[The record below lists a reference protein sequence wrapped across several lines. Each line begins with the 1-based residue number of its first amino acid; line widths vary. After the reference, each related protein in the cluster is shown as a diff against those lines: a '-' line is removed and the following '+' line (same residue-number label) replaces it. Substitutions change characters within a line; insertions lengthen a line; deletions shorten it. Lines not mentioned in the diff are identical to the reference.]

1 MKVVIFG
8 GTSEGR
14 MLSECLCR
22 NKIAHTLCVATDYG
36 EEVLEPSEYAHVL
49 QGRLDTQQMEDLIRR
64 EQCFVV
70 VDATHPYAVEVSK
83 NIRKACERTKMKY
96 LRFLRDKESVIDVR
110 SDVLVSSATEAAAY
124 LDGQEGAIFLT
135 TGSKEL
141 PAFTAGVHKTERLFV
156 RVLPSAAVVASC
168 RELGLEGKQICA
180 MQGPF
185 SEEMNRA
192 LLQQTKAAWLV
203 TKDTGITGGFPE
215 KVRAARSLGVRLV
228 IIRRPEESGLDYKS
242 VLQVLEAVLE
252 QKIEGNSAR
261 ILENS
266 AEDRSAESAAG
277 TEKISEDSKRV
288 FEENEIEN
296 LRACS
301 EENKLKGTQNV
312 EPENKTEETKIAV
325 SGTVSS
331 EQKKCEVDNTQAC
344 SPEKRTISCIG
355 IGMGTLDT
363 LTHEAA
369 ETIRNADI
377 LFGAKRILESVEH
390 MSGLLHESQERVEEY
405 RSAQIAEYL
414 STRPHLTRIVILMSG
429 DVGFYSGARLVQDAF
444 PDEKIDYYCGISSV
458 VYFASKVPTSWQ
470 DAKLL
475 SAHGR
480 SLNLLNCVQ
489 RYPKIIMIVS
499 GVEDVRAIC
508 QELVE
513 AEMTYVHVTVGTNL
527 SYPEETVTSGT
538 PEDFLQAETT
548 GLHIMLLENPQ
559 ANHII
564 VPGMSDETF
573 VRGKVPM
580 TKEEI
585 RILSVAKLQL
595 TEDSIVYDVGAGTGS
610 VSMECARLCTNGTVY
625 AVERNP
631 EGIALIRENSK
642 KLRLSNVKAIE
653 GLAPEALMDLP
664 APTHAFIGG
673 SAGNMGEILD
683 VLRAKNP
690 SVRIV
695 INTIALESISEVMQL
710 LKERGYDA
718 DIVQI
723 SAAKS
728 RVLGRYHM
736 MTGLN
741 PVYIITIC

>member
-1 MKVVIFG
+1 MKVIIFG

-49 QGRLDTQQMEDLIRR
+49 QGRLDTQQMADLIQS
-64 EQCFVV
+64 EQCLVV

-83 NIRKACERTKMKY
+83 NIRKACEMTEMKY
-96 LRFLRDKESVIDVR
+96 LRFLRAEEAVIDVKN
-110 SDVLVSSATEAAAY
+110 DVIVSSAAEAAAY
-124 LDGQEGAIFLT
+124 LDGQEGSIFLT

-141 PAFTAGVHKTERLFV
+141 PAFTAGVHETERLFV
-156 RVLPSAAVVASC
+156 RVLPSVQVVASC

-192 LLQQTKAAWLV
+192 LLQQTKASWLV

-228 IIRRPEESGLDYKS
+228 IIRRPEESGLDYES
-242 VLQVLEAVLE
+242 VLQALEPVLK

-261 ILENS
+261 ILE
-266 AEDRSAESAAG
+266 
-277 TEKISEDSKRV
+277 KR
-288 FEENEIEN
+288 I
-296 LRACS
+296 
-301 EENKLKGTQNV
+301 
-312 EPENKTEETKIAV
+312 
-325 SGTVSS
+325 
-331 EQKKCEVDNTQAC
+331 
-344 SPEKRTISCIG
+344 ISCIG

-390 MSGLLHESQERVEEY
+390 MPGLLHESQERVEEY

-527 SYPEETVTSGT
+527 SYQEETVTSGT
-538 PEDFLQAETT
+538 PEAFLQAETT
-548 GLHIMLLENPQ
+548 GLHIMLIENPQ
-559 ANHII
+559 AKHII
-564 VPGMSDETF
+564 VPGMSDESF

>member
-36 EEVLEPSEYAHVL
+36 EEVLEHSEYAHVL
-49 QGRLDTQQMEDLIRR
+49 QGRLDTEQMTDLIRR
-64 EQCFVV
+64 EQCRIV

-228 IIRRPEESGLDYKS
+228 IIRRPEESGLDYES

-252 QKIEGNSAR
+252 QKIE
-261 ILENS
+261 
-266 AEDRSAESAAG
+266 D
-277 TEKISEDSKRV
+277 
-288 FEENEIEN
+288 NE
-296 LRACS
+296 
-301 EENKLKGTQNV
+301 LKGMKNV
-312 EPENKTEETKIAV
+312 GLENKTAEPKVVMSEAE
-325 SGTVSS
+325 SS
-331 EQKKCEVDNTQAC
+331 NRKKHEADDTQVCAQK
-344 SPEKRTISCIG
+344 KRTISCIG

-390 MSGLLHESQERVEEY
+390 MPDLLRDDQERVEEY

-414 STRPHLTRIVILMSG
+414 STRPNLTRIVILMSG

-458 VYFASKVPTSWQ
+458 VYFASKVPTAWQ

-559 ANHII
+559 AKHII

>member
-96 LRFLRDKESVIDVR
+96 LRFLRDKKSVIDVR

-141 PAFTAGVHKTERLFV
+141 PVFTAGVHKTERLFV

-228 IIRRPEESGLDYKS
+228 IIRRPEESGLDYES

-252 QKIEGNSAR
+252 QKIE
-261 ILENS
+261 
-266 AEDRSAESAAG
+266 D
-277 TEKISEDSKRV
+277 
-288 FEENEIEN
+288 NE
-296 LRACS
+296 
-301 EENKLKGTQNV
+301 LKGMKNV
-312 EPENKTEETKIAV
+312 GLENKTAEPKVVMSEAE
-325 SGTVSS
+325 SS
-331 EQKKCEVDNTQAC
+331 NRKKHEADDTQVCAQK
-344 SPEKRTISCIG
+344 KRTISCIG

-390 MSGLLHESQERVEEY
+390 MPDLLRDDQERVEEY
-405 RSAQIAEYL
+405 RSAQIAKYL
-414 STRPHLTRIVILMSG
+414 STRTNLTRIVILMSG

-458 VYFASKVPTSWQ
+458 VYFASKVPTAWQ

>member
-96 LRFLRDKESVIDVR
+96 LRFLRDKKSVIDVR

-141 PAFTAGVHKTERLFV
+141 PVFTAGVHKTERLFV

-228 IIRRPEESGLDYKS
+228 IIRRPEESGFDYES

-252 QKIEGNSAR
+252 QKIE
-261 ILENS
+261 
-266 AEDRSAESAAG
+266 D
-277 TEKISEDSKRV
+277 
-288 FEENEIEN
+288 NE
-296 LRACS
+296 
-301 EENKLKGTQNV
+301 LKGTKKV
-312 EPENKTEETKIAV
+312 GLENKTAEPKVVMSEAE
-325 SGTVSS
+325 SS
-331 EQKKCEVDNTQAC
+331 NRKKHEADDTQVCAQK
-344 SPEKRTISCIG
+344 KRTISCIG

-390 MSGLLHESQERVEEY
+390 MPDLLRDDQERVEEY

-414 STRPHLTRIVILMSG
+414 STRPNLTRIVILMSG

-458 VYFASKVPTSWQ
+458 VYFASKVPTAWQ

-595 TEDSIVYDVGAGTGS
+595 TEDAIVYDVGAGTGS
-610 VSMECARLCTNGTVY
+610 VSAECARLCTSGCVY
-625 AVERNP
+625 AIERNP
-631 EGIALIRENSK
+631 EGIELIRENAK
-642 KLRLSNVKAIE
+642 QLKLSNLIPVE
-653 GLAPEALMDLP
+653 GLAPDAMEDLP
-664 APTHAFIGG
+664 VPTHAFIGG
-673 SAGNMGEILD
+673 SAGNMGKIID

-690 SVRIV
+690 DIRIV
-695 INTIALESISEVMQL
+695 INTIALESISEVL
-710 LKERGYDA
+710 GILKEREIDA

-723 SAAKS
+723 CAS
-728 RVLGRYHM
+728 RSRTLGRYHM
-736 MTGLN
+736 MTGQN
-741 PVYIITIC
+741 PVYIISF

>member
-36 EEVLEPSEYAHVL
+36 EEVLEHSEYAHVL
-49 QGRLDTQQMEDLIRR
+49 QGRLDTEQMTDLIRR
-64 EQCFVV
+64 EQCRIV

-228 IIRRPEESGLDYKS
+228 IIRRPEESGLDYES

-252 QKIEGNSAR
+252 QKIE
-261 ILENS
+261 
-266 AEDRSAESAAG
+266 D
-277 TEKISEDSKRV
+277 
-288 FEENEIEN
+288 NE
-296 LRACS
+296 
-301 EENKLKGTQNV
+301 LKGMKNV
-312 EPENKTEETKIAV
+312 GLENKTAEPKVVMSEAE
-325 SGTVSS
+325 SS
-331 EQKKCEVDNTQAC
+331 NRKKHEADDTQVCTQK
-344 SPEKRTISCIG
+344 KRTISCIG

-390 MSGLLHESQERVEEY
+390 MPDLLRDDQERVEEY

-414 STRPHLTRIVILMSG
+414 STRPNLTRIVILMSG

-458 VYFASKVPTSWQ
+458 VYFASKVPTAWQ

-559 ANHII
+559 AHHII

-625 AVERNP
+625 AVERNQ
-631 EGIALIRENSK
+631 EEIALIRENSK
-642 KLRLSNVKAIE
+642 KMHLSNVKAIE

>member
-1 MKVVIFG
+1 MKVIIFG

-49 QGRLDTQQMEDLIRR
+49 QGRLDTQQMADLIQS
-64 EQCFVV
+64 EQCLVV

-83 NIRKACERTKMKY
+83 NIRKACEMTEMKY
-96 LRFLRDKESVIDVR
+96 LRFLRAEEAVIDVKN
-110 SDVLVSSATEAAAY
+110 DVIVSSAAEAAAY

-141 PAFTAGVHKTERLFV
+141 PAFTAGVHETERLFV
-156 RVLPSAAVVASC
+156 RVLPSVQVVASC

-192 LLQQTKAAWLV
+192 LLQQTKASWLV

-228 IIRRPEESGLDYKS
+228 IIRRPEESGLDYES
-242 VLQVLEAVLE
+242 VLQALEPVLK

-261 ILENS
+261 IW
-266 AEDRSAESAAG
+266 
-277 TEKISEDSKRV
+277 
-288 FEENEIEN
+288 
-296 LRACS
+296 
-301 EENKLKGTQNV
+301 
-312 EPENKTEETKIAV
+312 
-325 SGTVSS
+325 
-331 EQKKCEVDNTQAC
+331 
-344 SPEKRTISCIG
+344 EKRTISCIG

-390 MSGLLHESQERVEEY
+390 MPGLLHESQERVEEY

-527 SYPEETVTSGT
+527 SYQEETVTSGT
-538 PEDFLQAETT
+538 PEAFLQAETT
-548 GLHIMLLENPQ
+548 GLHIMLIENPQ
-559 ANHII
+559 AKHII
-564 VPGMSDETF
+564 VPGMSDESF

>member
-70 VDATHPYAVEVSK
+70 VDVTHPYAVEVSK

-228 IIRRPEESGLDYKS
+228 IIRRPEESGLDYES

-252 QKIEGNSAR
+252 QKIE
-261 ILENS
+261 
-266 AEDRSAESAAG
+266 D
-277 TEKISEDSKRV
+277 
-288 FEENEIEN
+288 NE
-296 LRACS
+296 
-301 EENKLKGTQNV
+301 LKGMKNV
-312 EPENKTEETKIAV
+312 GLENKTAEPKVVMSEAE
-325 SGTVSS
+325 SS
-331 EQKKCEVDNTQAC
+331 NRKKHEADDTQVCAQK
-344 SPEKRTISCIG
+344 KRTISCIG

-390 MSGLLHESQERVEEY
+390 MPDLLRDDQERVEEY

-414 STRPHLTRIVILMSG
+414 STRPNLTRIVILMSG

-458 VYFASKVPTSWQ
+458 VYFASKVPTAWQ

>member
-228 IIRRPEESGLDYKS
+228 IIRRPEESGLDYES

-252 QKIEGNSAR
+252 QKIE
-261 ILENS
+261 
-266 AEDRSAESAAG
+266 D
-277 TEKISEDSKRV
+277 
-288 FEENEIEN
+288 NE
-296 LRACS
+296 
-301 EENKLKGTQNV
+301 LKGMKNV
-312 EPENKTEETKIAV
+312 GLENKTAEPKVVMSEAE
-325 SGTVSS
+325 SS
-331 EQKKCEVDNTQAC
+331 NRKKHEADDTQVCAQK
-344 SPEKRTISCIG
+344 KRTISCIG

-390 MSGLLHESQERVEEY
+390 MPDLLRDDQERVEEY
-405 RSAQIAEYL
+405 RSAQIAKYL
-414 STRPHLTRIVILMSG
+414 STRTNLTRIVILMSG

-458 VYFASKVPTSWQ
+458 VYFASKVPTAWQ

>member
-1 MKVVIFG
+1 MKVIIFG

-49 QGRLDTQQMEDLIRR
+49 QGRLDTQQMADLIQS
-64 EQCFVV
+64 EQCLVV
-70 VDATHPYAVEVSK
+70 VDATHPYAVEVSQ
-83 NIRKACERTKMKY
+83 NIRKACEMTEMKY
-96 LRFLRDKESVIDVR
+96 LRFLRAEEAVIDVKN
-110 SDVLVSSATEAAAY
+110 DVIVSSAAEAAAY

-141 PAFTAGVHKTERLFV
+141 PAFTAGVHETERLFV
-156 RVLPSAAVVASC
+156 RVLPSVQVVASC

-192 LLQQTKAAWLV
+192 LLQQTKASWLV

-228 IIRRPEESGLDYKS
+228 IIRRPEESGLNYES
-242 VLQVLEAVLE
+242 VLQALESVLK
-252 QKIEGNSAR
+252 QKIEGNAAR
-261 ILENS
+261 IL
-266 AEDRSAESAAG
+266 
-277 TEKISEDSKRV
+277 
-288 FEENEIEN
+288 
-296 LRACS
+296 
-301 EENKLKGTQNV
+301 
-312 EPENKTEETKIAV
+312 
-325 SGTVSS
+325 
-331 EQKKCEVDNTQAC
+331 
-344 SPEKRTISCIG
+344 EKRTISCIG

-390 MSGLLHESQERVEEY
+390 MPGLLHESQERVKEY

-527 SYPEETVTSGT
+527 SYQEETVTSGT
-538 PEDFLQAETT
+538 PEAFLQAETT
-548 GLHIMLLENPQ
+548 GLHIMLIENPQ
-559 ANHII
+559 AKHII
-564 VPGMSDETF
+564 VPGMSDESF

-610 VSMECARLCTNGTVY
+610 VSMECARLCTSGTVY

>member
-228 IIRRPEESGLDYKS
+228 IIRRPEESGFDYES

-252 QKIEGNSAR
+252 QKIE
-261 ILENS
+261 
-266 AEDRSAESAAG
+266 D
-277 TEKISEDSKRV
+277 
-288 FEENEIEN
+288 NE
-296 LRACS
+296 
-301 EENKLKGTQNV
+301 LKGTKKV
-312 EPENKTEETKIAV
+312 GLENKTAEPKVVMSEAE
-325 SGTVSS
+325 SS
-331 EQKKCEVDNTQAC
+331 NRKKHEADDTQVCAQK
-344 SPEKRTISCIG
+344 KRTISCIG

-664 APTHAFIGG
+664 TPTHAFIGG

>member
-1 MKVVIFG
+1 
-8 GTSEGR
+8 
-14 MLSECLCR
+14 
-22 NKIAHTLCVATDYG
+22 
-36 EEVLEPSEYAHVL
+36 
-49 QGRLDTQQMEDLIRR
+49 
-64 EQCFVV
+64 
-70 VDATHPYAVEVSK
+70 
-83 NIRKACERTKMKY
+83 
-96 LRFLRDKESVIDVR
+96 
-110 SDVLVSSATEAAAY
+110 
-124 LDGQEGAIFLT
+124 
-135 TGSKEL
+135 
-141 PAFTAGVHKTERLFV
+141 
-156 RVLPSAAVVASC
+156 
-168 RELGLEGKQICA
+168 

-192 LLQQTKAAWLV
+192 LLQQTKASWLV

-228 IIRRPEESGLDYKS
+228 IIRRPEESGLDYES
-242 VLQVLEAVLE
+242 VLQALESVLKK
-252 QKIEGNSAR
+252 KIEGNSAR
-261 ILENS
+261 IW
-266 AEDRSAESAAG
+266 
-277 TEKISEDSKRV
+277 
-288 FEENEIEN
+288 
-296 LRACS
+296 
-301 EENKLKGTQNV
+301 
-312 EPENKTEETKIAV
+312 
-325 SGTVSS
+325 
-331 EQKKCEVDNTQAC
+331 
-344 SPEKRTISCIG
+344 EKRTISCIG

-390 MSGLLHESQERVEEY
+390 MPGLLHESQERVEEY

-527 SYPEETVTSGT
+527 SYQEETVTSGT
-538 PEDFLQAETT
+538 PEAFLQAETT
-548 GLHIMLLENPQ
+548 GLHIMLIENPQ
-559 ANHII
+559 AKHII
-564 VPGMSDETF
+564 VPGMSDESF

>member
-70 VDATHPYAVEVSK
+70 VDATHPYAVEVSQ

-124 LDGQEGAIFLT
+124 LNGQEGAIFLT

-228 IIRRPEESGLDYKS
+228 IIRRPEESGLDYES

-252 QKIEGNSAR
+252 QKIE
-261 ILENS
+261 
-266 AEDRSAESAAG
+266 D
-277 TEKISEDSKRV
+277 
-288 FEENEIEN
+288 NE
-296 LRACS
+296 
-301 EENKLKGTQNV
+301 LKGTKKV
-312 EPENKTEETKIAV
+312 GLENKTAEPKVVMSEAE
-325 SGTVSS
+325 SS
-331 EQKKCEVDNTQAC
+331 NRKKHEADDTQVCAQK
-344 SPEKRTISCIG
+344 KRTISCIG

-390 MSGLLHESQERVEEY
+390 MPDLLRDDQERVEEY

-414 STRPHLTRIVILMSG
+414 STRPNLTRIVILMSG

-458 VYFASKVPTSWQ
+458 VYFASKVPTAWQ

>member
-36 EEVLEPSEYAHVL
+36 EEVLEHSEYAHVL
-49 QGRLDTQQMEDLIRR
+49 QGRLDTEQMTDLIRR
-64 EQCFVV
+64 EQCRIV

-228 IIRRPEESGLDYKS
+228 IIRRPEESGLDYES

-252 QKIEGNSAR
+252 QKIE
-261 ILENS
+261 
-266 AEDRSAESAAG
+266 D
-277 TEKISEDSKRV
+277 
-288 FEENEIEN
+288 NE
-296 LRACS
+296 
-301 EENKLKGTQNV
+301 LKGMKNV
-312 EPENKTEETKIAV
+312 GLENKTAEPKVVMSEAE
-325 SGTVSS
+325 SS
-331 EQKKCEVDNTQAC
+331 NRKKHEADDTQVCTQK
-344 SPEKRTISCIG
+344 KRTISCIG

-377 LFGAKRILESVEH
+377 LFGAKRILDSVEH
-390 MSGLLHESQERVEEY
+390 MPDLLRDDQERVEEY

-414 STRPHLTRIVILMSG
+414 STRPNLTRIVILMSG

-458 VYFASKVPTSWQ
+458 VYFASKVPTAWQ

>member
-228 IIRRPEESGLDYKS
+228 IIRRPEESGLDYES

-252 QKIEGNSAR
+252 QKIE
-261 ILENS
+261 
-266 AEDRSAESAAG
+266 D
-277 TEKISEDSKRV
+277 
-288 FEENEIEN
+288 NE
-296 LRACS
+296 
-301 EENKLKGTQNV
+301 LKGTKKV
-312 EPENKTEETKIAV
+312 GLENKTAEPKVVMSEAE
-325 SGTVSS
+325 SS
-331 EQKKCEVDNTQAC
+331 NRKKHEADDTQVCAQK
-344 SPEKRTISCIG
+344 KRTISCIG

-390 MSGLLHESQERVEEY
+390 MPDLLRDDQERVEEY

-414 STRPHLTRIVILMSG
+414 STRPNLTRIVILMSG

-458 VYFASKVPTSWQ
+458 VYFASKVPTAWQ

>member
-36 EEVLEPSEYAHVL
+36 EEVLEHSEYAHVL
-49 QGRLDTQQMEDLIRR
+49 QGRLDTEQMTDLIRR

-83 NIRKACERTKMKY
+83 NIRKACERTKIKY
-96 LRFLRDKESVIDVR
+96 LRFLRDEESVIDVK

-228 IIRRPEESGLDYKS
+228 IIRRPEESGLDYES

-252 QKIEGNSAR
+252 QKIE
-261 ILENS
+261 
-266 AEDRSAESAAG
+266 D
-277 TEKISEDSKRV
+277 
-288 FEENEIEN
+288 NE
-296 LRACS
+296 
-301 EENKLKGTQNV
+301 LKGMKNV
-312 EPENKTEETKIAV
+312 GLENKTAEPKVVMSEAE
-325 SGTVSS
+325 SS
-331 EQKKCEVDNTQAC
+331 NRKKQEADDTQVCAQK
-344 SPEKRTISCIG
+344 KRTISCIG

-390 MSGLLHESQERVEEY
+390 MPDLLRDDQERVEEY

-414 STRPHLTRIVILMSG
+414 STRPNLTRIVILMSG

-458 VYFASKVPTSWQ
+458 VYFASKVPTAWQ

-585 RILSVAKLQL
+585 RILSLAKLQL

>member
-1 MKVVIFG
+1 MKVIIFG

-49 QGRLDTQQMEDLIRR
+49 QGRLDTQQMADLIQS
-64 EQCFVV
+64 EQCLVV

-83 NIRKACERTKMKY
+83 NIRKACEMTEMKY
-96 LRFLRDKESVIDVR
+96 LRFLRAEEAVIDVKN
-110 SDVLVSSATEAAAY
+110 DVIVSSAAEAAAY

-141 PAFTAGVHKTERLFV
+141 PAFTAGVHETERLFV
-156 RVLPSAAVVASC
+156 RVLPSVQVVASC

-192 LLQQTKAAWLV
+192 LLQQTKASWLV

-228 IIRRPEESGLDYKS
+228 IIRRPEESGLDYES
-242 VLQVLEAVLE
+242 VLQALESVLKK
-252 QKIEGNSAR
+252 KIEGNSAR
-261 ILENS
+261 IW
-266 AEDRSAESAAG
+266 
-277 TEKISEDSKRV
+277 
-288 FEENEIEN
+288 
-296 LRACS
+296 
-301 EENKLKGTQNV
+301 
-312 EPENKTEETKIAV
+312 
-325 SGTVSS
+325 
-331 EQKKCEVDNTQAC
+331 
-344 SPEKRTISCIG
+344 EKRTISCIG

-390 MSGLLHESQERVEEY
+390 MPGLLHESQERVEEY

-527 SYPEETVTSGT
+527 SYQEETVTSGT
-538 PEDFLQAETT
+538 PEAFLQAETT
-548 GLHIMLLENPQ
+548 GLHIMLIENPQ
-559 ANHII
+559 AKHII
-564 VPGMSDETF
+564 VPGMSDESF

-610 VSMECARLCTNGTVY
+610 VSMECARLCTSGTVY
-625 AVERNP
+625 AIERNP

>member
-180 MQGPF
+180 MQGPC

-228 IIRRPEESGLDYKS
+228 IIRRPEESGLDYES

-252 QKIEGNSAR
+252 QKIE
-261 ILENS
+261 
-266 AEDRSAESAAG
+266 D
-277 TEKISEDSKRV
+277 
-288 FEENEIEN
+288 NE
-296 LRACS
+296 
-301 EENKLKGTQNV
+301 LKGMKNV
-312 EPENKTEETKIAV
+312 GLENKTAEPKVVMSEAE
-325 SGTVSS
+325 SS
-331 EQKKCEVDNTQAC
+331 NRKKHEADDTQVCAQK
-344 SPEKRTISCIG
+344 KRTISCIG

-390 MSGLLHESQERVEEY
+390 MPDLLRDDQERVEEY
-405 RSAQIAEYL
+405 RSAQIAKYL
-414 STRPHLTRIVILMSG
+414 STRPNLTRIVILMSG

-458 VYFASKVPTSWQ
+458 VYFASKVPTAWQ

>member
-1 MKVVIFG
+1 MKVIIFG

-49 QGRLDTQQMEDLIRR
+49 QGRLDTQQMADLIQS
-64 EQCFVV
+64 EQCLVV

-83 NIRKACERTKMKY
+83 NIRKACEMTEMKY
-96 LRFLRDKESVIDVR
+96 LRFLRAEEAVIDVKN
-110 SDVLVSSATEAAAY
+110 DVIVSSAAEAAAY

-141 PAFTAGVHKTERLFV
+141 PAFTAGVHETERLFV
-156 RVLPSAAVVASC
+156 RVLPSVQVVASC

-192 LLQQTKAAWLV
+192 LLQQTKASWLV

-228 IIRRPEESGLDYKS
+228 IIRRPEESGLDYES
-242 VLQVLEAVLE
+242 VLQALESVLKK
-252 QKIEGNSAR
+252 KIEDNSAR
-261 ILENS
+261 IW
-266 AEDRSAESAAG
+266 
-277 TEKISEDSKRV
+277 
-288 FEENEIEN
+288 
-296 LRACS
+296 
-301 EENKLKGTQNV
+301 
-312 EPENKTEETKIAV
+312 
-325 SGTVSS
+325 
-331 EQKKCEVDNTQAC
+331 
-344 SPEKRTISCIG
+344 EKRTISCIG

-390 MSGLLHESQERVEEY
+390 MPGLLHESQERVEEY

-429 DVGFYSGARLVQDAF
+429 DVVFYSGARLVQDAF

-527 SYPEETVTSGT
+527 SYQEETVTSGT
-538 PEDFLQAETT
+538 PEAFLQAETT
-548 GLHIMLLENPQ
+548 GLHIMLIENPQ
-559 ANHII
+559 AKHII
-564 VPGMSDETF
+564 VPGMSDESF

>member
-1 MKVVIFG
+1 MKVIIFG

-49 QGRLDTQQMEDLIRR
+49 QGRLDTEQMADLIQKER
-64 EQCFVV
+64 CLVV

-83 NIRKACERTKMKY
+83 NIKKACEMTEMKY
-96 LRFLRDKESVIDVR
+96 LRFLRAQESVIDMEN
-110 SDVLVSSATEAAAY
+110 DVIVSSAAEAAAY
-124 LDGQEGAIFLT
+124 LDGQEGTIFLT

-141 PAFTAGVHKTERLFV
+141 PAFTAGIHKMERLFV
-156 RVLPSAAVVASC
+156 RVLPSASVVASC

-228 IIRRPEESGLDYKS
+228 IIRRPEESGLDYES
-242 VLQVLEAVLE
+242 VLQTLEAVLGQE
-252 QKIEGNSAR
+252 IT
-261 ILENS
+261 
-266 AEDRSAESAAG
+266 DRKSTKDFSMGDSLKNLRTDGLESASQ
-277 TEKISEDSKRV
+277 ISETKSLEKATKEATTCKAEVVQKALPSDQKSDLKKAA
-288 FEENEIEN
+288 
-296 LRACS
+296 RACS
-301 EENKLKGTQNV
+301 PT
-312 EPENKTEETKIAV
+312 
-325 SGTVSS
+325 
-331 EQKKCEVDNTQAC
+331 
-344 SPEKRTISCIG
+344 KRTISCIG

-390 MSGLLHESQERVEEY
+390 MPGLLHEGQIWIEEY
-405 RSAQIAEYL
+405 RGAQIAEYL
-414 STRPHLTRIVILMSG
+414 STRLHLTRIVILMSG
-429 DVGFYSGARLVQDAF
+429 DVGFYSGARLMQDAF
-444 PDEKIDYYCGISSV
+444 PEEKIDYYCGISSV
-458 VYFASKVPTSWQ
+458 VYFASKVPTAWQ

-513 AEMTYVHVTVGTNL
+513 AEMTHVRVTVGTNL

-559 ANHII
+559 AKHII
-564 VPGMSDETF
+564 VPGMPDETF

-595 TEDSIVYDVGAGTGS
+595 TEDAVVYDVGAGTGS
-610 VSMECARLCTNGTVY
+610 VSMECARLCTQGMVY

-642 KLRLSNVKAIE
+642 KLHLSNVRAVE
-653 GLAPEALMDLP
+653 GLAPDALFELP

-710 LKERGYDA
+710 LKERGYNA

>member
-1 MKVVIFG
+1 MKVIIFG

-49 QGRLDTQQMEDLIRR
+49 QGRLDTQQMADLIQS
-64 EQCFVV
+64 EQCLVV

-83 NIRKACERTKMKY
+83 NIRKACEMTEMKY
-96 LRFLRDKESVIDVR
+96 LRFLRAEEAVIDVKN
-110 SDVLVSSATEAAAY
+110 DVIVSSAAEAAAY

-141 PAFTAGVHKTERLFV
+141 PAFTAGVHETERLFV
-156 RVLPSAAVVASC
+156 RVLPSVQVVASC

-192 LLQQTKAAWLV
+192 LLQQTKASWLV

-228 IIRRPEESGLDYKS
+228 IIRRPEESGLDYES
-242 VLQVLEAVLE
+242 VLQALESVLKK
-252 QKIEGNSAR
+252 KIEGNSAR
-261 ILENS
+261 IW
-266 AEDRSAESAAG
+266 
-277 TEKISEDSKRV
+277 
-288 FEENEIEN
+288 
-296 LRACS
+296 
-301 EENKLKGTQNV
+301 
-312 EPENKTEETKIAV
+312 
-325 SGTVSS
+325 
-331 EQKKCEVDNTQAC
+331 
-344 SPEKRTISCIG
+344 EKRTISCIG

-390 MSGLLHESQERVEEY
+390 MPGLLHESQERVEEY

-527 SYPEETVTSGT
+527 SYQEETVTSGT
-538 PEDFLQAETT
+538 PEAFLQAETT
-548 GLHIMLLENPQ
+548 GLHIMLIENPQ
-559 ANHII
+559 AKHII
-564 VPGMSDETF
+564 VPGMSDESF

>member
-156 RVLPSAAVVASC
+156 RVLPSSAVVASC

-228 IIRRPEESGLDYKS
+228 IIRRPEESGLDYES

-252 QKIEGNSAR
+252 QKIE
-261 ILENS
+261 
-266 AEDRSAESAAG
+266 D
-277 TEKISEDSKRV
+277 
-288 FEENEIEN
+288 NE
-296 LRACS
+296 
-301 EENKLKGTQNV
+301 LKGTKKV
-312 EPENKTEETKIAV
+312 GLENKTAEPKVVMSEAE
-325 SGTVSS
+325 SS
-331 EQKKCEVDNTQAC
+331 NRKKHEADDTQVCAQK
-344 SPEKRTISCIG
+344 KRTISCIG

-390 MSGLLHESQERVEEY
+390 MPDLLRDDQERVEEY

>member
-228 IIRRPEESGLDYKS
+228 IIRRPEESGLDYES

-252 QKIEGNSAR
+252 QKIEDN
-261 ILENS
+261 
-266 AEDRSAESAAG
+266 
-277 TEKISEDSKRV
+277 DSPGMK
-288 FEENEIEN
+288 
-296 LRACS
+296 
-301 EENKLKGTQNV
+301 NV
-312 EPENKTEETKIAV
+312 GLENKTAEPKVVMSEAE
-325 SGTVSS
+325 SS
-331 EQKKCEVDNTQAC
+331 NRKKHEADDTQVCAQK
-344 SPEKRTISCIG
+344 KRTISCIG

-390 MSGLLHESQERVEEY
+390 MPDLLRDDQERVEEY
-405 RSAQIAEYL
+405 RSAQIAKYL
-414 STRPHLTRIVILMSG
+414 STRTNLTRIVILMSG

-458 VYFASKVPTSWQ
+458 VYFASKVPTAWQ

-595 TEDSIVYDVGAGTGS
+595 TEDSIVYDVGAGTSS

>member
-228 IIRRPEESGLDYKS
+228 IIRRPEESGLDYES

-252 QKIEGNSAR
+252 QKIE
-261 ILENS
+261 
-266 AEDRSAESAAG
+266 D
-277 TEKISEDSKRV
+277 
-288 FEENEIEN
+288 NE
-296 LRACS
+296 
-301 EENKLKGTQNV
+301 LKGMKNV
-312 EPENKTEETKIAV
+312 GLENKTAEPKVVMSEAE
-325 SGTVSS
+325 SS
-331 EQKKCEVDNTQAC
+331 NRKKHEADDTQVCAQK
-344 SPEKRTISCIG
+344 KRTISCIG

-390 MSGLLHESQERVEEY
+390 MPDLLRDDQERVEEY

-414 STRPHLTRIVILMSG
+414 STRPNLTRIVILMSG
-429 DVGFYSGARLVQDAF
+429 DVGFYSGARLLQDAF
-444 PDEKIDYYCGISSV
+444 PNEKIDYYCGISSV
-458 VYFASKVPTSWQ
+458 VYFASKVPTAWQ

-508 QELVE
+508 RELME
-513 AEMTYVHVTVGTNL
+513 AEMTHVRVTVGTNL

-642 KLRLSNVKAIE
+642 KLRLSNVTAIE

>member
-36 EEVLEPSEYAHVL
+36 EEVLEHSEYAHVL
-49 QGRLDTQQMEDLIRR
+49 QGRLDTEQMTDLIRR
-64 EQCFVV
+64 EQCRIV

-228 IIRRPEESGLDYKS
+228 IIRRPEESGLDYES
-242 VLQVLEAVLE
+242 VLQVLEAVFE
-252 QKIEGNSAR
+252 QKIE
-261 ILENS
+261 
-266 AEDRSAESAAG
+266 D
-277 TEKISEDSKRV
+277 
-288 FEENEIEN
+288 NE
-296 LRACS
+296 
-301 EENKLKGTQNV
+301 LKGMKNV
-312 EPENKTEETKIAV
+312 GLENKTAEPKVVMSEAE
-325 SGTVSS
+325 SS
-331 EQKKCEVDNTQAC
+331 NRKKHEADDTQVCAQK
-344 SPEKRTISCIG
+344 KRTISCIG

-390 MSGLLHESQERVEEY
+390 MPDLLRDDQERVEEY

-414 STRPHLTRIVILMSG
+414 STRPNLTRIVILMSG

-458 VYFASKVPTSWQ
+458 VYFASKVPTAWQ

>member
-1 MKVVIFG
+1 MKVIIFG

-49 QGRLDTQQMEDLIRR
+49 QGRLDTQQMADLIQS
-64 EQCFVV
+64 EQCLVV

-83 NIRKACERTKMKY
+83 NIRKACEMTEMKY
-96 LRFLRDKESVIDVR
+96 LRFLRAEEAVIDVKN
-110 SDVLVSSATEAAAY
+110 DVIVSSAAEAAAY

-141 PAFTAGVHKTERLFV
+141 PAFTAGVHETERLFV
-156 RVLPSAAVVASC
+156 RVLPSVQVVASC

-192 LLQQTKAAWLV
+192 LLQQTKASWLV

-228 IIRRPEESGLDYKS
+228 IIRRPEESGLDYES
-242 VLQVLEAVLE
+242 VLQALEPVLK

-261 ILENS
+261 IW
-266 AEDRSAESAAG
+266 
-277 TEKISEDSKRV
+277 
-288 FEENEIEN
+288 
-296 LRACS
+296 
-301 EENKLKGTQNV
+301 
-312 EPENKTEETKIAV
+312 
-325 SGTVSS
+325 
-331 EQKKCEVDNTQAC
+331 
-344 SPEKRTISCIG
+344 EKRTISCIG

-390 MSGLLHESQERVEEY
+390 MPGLLHESQERVEEY

-527 SYPEETVTSGT
+527 SYQEETVTSGT
-538 PEDFLQAETT
+538 PEAFLQAETT
-548 GLHIMLLENPQ
+548 GLHIMLIENPQ
-559 ANHII
+559 AKHII
-564 VPGMSDETF
+564 VPGMSDESF

-610 VSMECARLCTNGTVY
+610 VSMECARLCTSGTVY
-625 AVERNP
+625 AIERNP

>member
-1 MKVVIFG
+1 MKVIIFG

-49 QGRLDTQQMEDLIRR
+49 QGRLDTQQMADLIQS
-64 EQCFVV
+64 EQCLVV

-83 NIRKACERTKMKY
+83 NIRKACEMTEMKY
-96 LRFLRDKESVIDVR
+96 LRFLRAEEAVIDVKN
-110 SDVLVSSATEAAAY
+110 DVIVSSAAEAAAY

-141 PAFTAGVHKTERLFV
+141 PAFTAGVHETERLFV
-156 RVLPSAAVVASC
+156 RVLPSVQVVASC

-192 LLQQTKAAWLV
+192 LLQQTKASWLV

-228 IIRRPEESGLDYKS
+228 IIRRPEESGLDYES
-242 VLQVLEAVLE
+242 VLQALEPVLK
-252 QKIEGNSAR
+252 QKIEGNFAR
-261 ILENS
+261 IL
-266 AEDRSAESAAG
+266 
-277 TEKISEDSKRV
+277 
-288 FEENEIEN
+288 
-296 LRACS
+296 
-301 EENKLKGTQNV
+301 
-312 EPENKTEETKIAV
+312 
-325 SGTVSS
+325 
-331 EQKKCEVDNTQAC
+331 
-344 SPEKRTISCIG
+344 EKRTISCIG

-390 MSGLLHESQERVEEY
+390 MPGLLHESQERVEEY

-527 SYPEETVTSGT
+527 SYQEETVTSGT
-538 PEDFLQAETT
+538 PEAFLQAETT
-548 GLHIMLLENPQ
+548 GLHIMLIENPQ
-559 ANHII
+559 AKHII
-564 VPGMSDETF
+564 VPGMSDENF

>member
-228 IIRRPEESGLDYKS
+228 IIRRPEESGLDYES

-252 QKIEGNSAR
+252 QKIE
-261 ILENS
+261 
-266 AEDRSAESAAG
+266 D
-277 TEKISEDSKRV
+277 
-288 FEENEIEN
+288 NE
-296 LRACS
+296 
-301 EENKLKGTQNV
+301 LKGMKNV
-312 EPENKTEETKIAV
+312 GLENKTAEPKV
-325 SGTVSS
+325 VMS
-331 EQKKCEVDNTQAC
+331 EAELSNRKKHEADDTQVCAQK
-344 SPEKRTISCIG
+344 KRTISCIG

-390 MSGLLHESQERVEEY
+390 MPDLLRDDQERVEEY

-414 STRPHLTRIVILMSG
+414 STRPNLTRIVILMSG

-458 VYFASKVPTSWQ
+458 VYFASKVPTAWQ

-508 QELVE
+508 QELVD

-527 SYPEETVTSGT
+527 SYPEETVTSGM

>member
-70 VDATHPYAVEVSK
+70 VDATHPYAVEVSQ

-124 LDGQEGAIFLT
+124 LNGQEGAIFLT

-228 IIRRPEESGLDYKS
+228 IIRRPEESGLDYES

-252 QKIEGNSAR
+252 QKIEDK
-261 ILENS
+261 E
-266 AEDRSAESAAG
+266 
-277 TEKISEDSKRV
+277 
-288 FEENEIEN
+288 
-296 LRACS
+296 
-301 EENKLKGTQNV
+301 LKGTKKV
-312 EPENKTEETKIAV
+312 GLENKTAEPKVVMSEAE
-325 SGTVSS
+325 SS
-331 EQKKCEVDNTQAC
+331 NRKKHEADDTQVCAQK
-344 SPEKRTISCIG
+344 KRTISCIG

-390 MSGLLHESQERVEEY
+390 MPDLLRDDQERVEEY

-414 STRPHLTRIVILMSG
+414 STRPNLTRIVILMSG

-458 VYFASKVPTSWQ
+458 VYFASKVPTAWQ

-673 SAGNMGEILD
+673 SAGTMGEILD
-683 VLRAKNP
+683 VLRAKTP

>member
-228 IIRRPEESGLDYKS
+228 IIRRPEESGFDYES

-252 QKIEGNSAR
+252 QKIE
-261 ILENS
+261 
-266 AEDRSAESAAG
+266 D
-277 TEKISEDSKRV
+277 
-288 FEENEIEN
+288 NE
-296 LRACS
+296 
-301 EENKLKGTQNV
+301 LKGTKKV
-312 EPENKTEETKIAV
+312 GLENKTAEPKVVMSEAE
-325 SGTVSS
+325 SS
-331 EQKKCEVDNTQAC
+331 NRKKHEADDTQVCAQK
-344 SPEKRTISCIG
+344 KRTISCIG

-390 MSGLLHESQERVEEY
+390 MPDLLRDDQERVEEY

-414 STRPHLTRIVILMSG
+414 STRPNLTRIVILMSG

-458 VYFASKVPTSWQ
+458 VYFASKVPTAWQ

>member
-1 MKVVIFG
+1 
-8 GTSEGR
+8 
-14 MLSECLCR
+14 
-22 NKIAHTLCVATDYG
+22 
-36 EEVLEPSEYAHVL
+36 
-49 QGRLDTQQMEDLIRR
+49 
-64 EQCFVV
+64 
-70 VDATHPYAVEVSK
+70 
-83 NIRKACERTKMKY
+83 
-96 LRFLRDKESVIDVR
+96 
-110 SDVLVSSATEAAAY
+110 
-124 LDGQEGAIFLT
+124 
-135 TGSKEL
+135 
-141 PAFTAGVHKTERLFV
+141 
-156 RVLPSAAVVASC
+156 
-168 RELGLEGKQICA
+168 
-180 MQGPF
+180 
-185 SEEMNRA
+185 
-192 LLQQTKAAWLV
+192 
-203 TKDTGITGGFPE
+203 
-215 KVRAARSLGVRLV
+215 
-228 IIRRPEESGLDYKS
+228 
-242 VLQVLEAVLE
+242 
-252 QKIEGNSAR
+252 
-261 ILENS
+261 
-266 AEDRSAESAAG
+266 
-277 TEKISEDSKRV
+277 
-288 FEENEIEN
+288 
-296 LRACS
+296 
-301 EENKLKGTQNV
+301 
-312 EPENKTEETKIAV
+312 
-325 SGTVSS
+325 
-331 EQKKCEVDNTQAC
+331 
-344 SPEKRTISCIG
+344 
-355 IGMGTLDT
+355 MGTLDT

-377 LFGAKRILESVEH
+377 LFGAKRILESVER
-390 MSGLLHESQERVEEY
+390 MPGLLHKGQERVEEY

-414 STRPHLTRIVILMSG
+414 STRPQFTRIVILMSG
-429 DVGFYSGARLVQDAF
+429 DVGFYSGARLIQEAF
-444 PDEKIDYYCGISSV
+444 PNEKIDYYCGISSV

-508 QELVE
+508 KELVE

-527 SYPEETVTSGT
+527 SYPEETVTSGM

-564 VPGMSDETF
+564 VPGMADDTF

-595 TEDSIVYDVGAGTGS
+595 TEDAIVYDVGAGTGS
-610 VSMECARLCTNGTVY
+610 VSIECARLCTHGTVY

-631 EGIALIRENSK
+631 EGIALIQENSK
-642 KLRLSNVKAIE
+642 KLHLSNVKAVE
-653 GLAPEALMDLP
+653 GLAPEALKDLP

-710 LKERGYDA
+710 LKERGIDA

-741 PVYIITIC
+741 PVYIITIV

>member
-36 EEVLEPSEYAHVL
+36 EEVLEHSEYAHVL
-49 QGRLDTQQMEDLIRR
+49 QGRLDTEQMTDLIRR
-64 EQCFVV
+64 EQCRIV

-228 IIRRPEESGLDYKS
+228 IIRRPEESGLDYES
-242 VLQVLEAVLE
+242 VLQVLEAVFE
-252 QKIEGNSAR
+252 QKIE
-261 ILENS
+261 
-266 AEDRSAESAAG
+266 D
-277 TEKISEDSKRV
+277 
-288 FEENEIEN
+288 NE
-296 LRACS
+296 
-301 EENKLKGTQNV
+301 LKGMKNV
-312 EPENKTEETKIAV
+312 GLENKTAEPKVVMSEAE
-325 SGTVSS
+325 SS
-331 EQKKCEVDNTQAC
+331 NRKKHEADDTQVCAQK
-344 SPEKRTISCIG
+344 KRTISCIG

-390 MSGLLHESQERVEEY
+390 MPDLLRDDQERVEEY

-414 STRPHLTRIVILMSG
+414 STRPNLTRIVILMSG

-458 VYFASKVPTSWQ
+458 VYFASKVPTAWQ

-559 ANHII
+559 AKHII

>member
-36 EEVLEPSEYAHVL
+36 EEVLEHSEYAHVL
-49 QGRLDTQQMEDLIRR
+49 QGRLDTEQMTDLIRR
-64 EQCFVV
+64 EQCRIV

-110 SDVLVSSATEAAAY
+110 SDVLVSSETEAAAY
-124 LDGQEGAIFLT
+124 LDEQEGAIFLT

-228 IIRRPEESGLDYKS
+228 IIRRPEESGLDYES

-252 QKIEGNSAR
+252 QKIE
-261 ILENS
+261 
-266 AEDRSAESAAG
+266 D
-277 TEKISEDSKRV
+277 
-288 FEENEIEN
+288 NE
-296 LRACS
+296 
-301 EENKLKGTQNV
+301 LKGMKNV
-312 EPENKTEETKIAV
+312 GLENKTAEPKVVMSEAE
-325 SGTVSS
+325 SS
-331 EQKKCEVDNTQAC
+331 NRKKHEADDTQVCAQK
-344 SPEKRTISCIG
+344 KRTISCIG

-390 MSGLLHESQERVEEY
+390 MPDLLRDDQERVEEY

-414 STRPHLTRIVILMSG
+414 STRPNLTRIVILMSG

-458 VYFASKVPTSWQ
+458 VYFASKVPTAWQ

-559 ANHII
+559 AKHII

>member
-1 MKVVIFG
+1 MKVIIFG

-49 QGRLDTQQMEDLIRR
+49 QGRLDTQQMADLIQS
-64 EQCFVV
+64 EQCLVV

-83 NIRKACERTKMKY
+83 NIRKACEMTEMKY
-96 LRFLRDKESVIDVR
+96 LRFLRAEEAVIDVKN
-110 SDVLVSSATEAAAY
+110 DVIVSSAAEAAAY

-141 PAFTAGVHKTERLFV
+141 PAFTAGVHETERLFV
-156 RVLPSAAVVASC
+156 RVLPSVQVVASC

-192 LLQQTKAAWLV
+192 LLQQTKASWLV

-228 IIRRPEESGLDYKS
+228 IIRRPEESGLDYES
-242 VLQVLEAVLE
+242 VLQALEPVLK

-261 ILENS
+261 IL
-266 AEDRSAESAAG
+266 
-277 TEKISEDSKRV
+277 
-288 FEENEIEN
+288 
-296 LRACS
+296 
-301 EENKLKGTQNV
+301 
-312 EPENKTEETKIAV
+312 
-325 SGTVSS
+325 
-331 EQKKCEVDNTQAC
+331 
-344 SPEKRTISCIG
+344 EKRTISCIG

-390 MSGLLHESQERVEEY
+390 MPGLLHESQERVEEY

-527 SYPEETVTSGT
+527 SYQEETVTSGT
-538 PEDFLQAETT
+538 PEAFLQAETT
-548 GLHIMLLENPQ
+548 GLHIMLIENPQ
-559 ANHII
+559 AKHII
-564 VPGMSDETF
+564 VPGMSDESF

>member
-36 EEVLEPSEYAHVL
+36 EEVLEHSEYAHVL
-49 QGRLDTQQMEDLIRR
+49 QGRLDTEQMTDLIRR
-64 EQCFVV
+64 EQCRIV

-228 IIRRPEESGLDYKS
+228 IIRRPEESGLDYES

-252 QKIEGNSAR
+252 QKIE
-261 ILENS
+261 
-266 AEDRSAESAAG
+266 D
-277 TEKISEDSKRV
+277 
-288 FEENEIEN
+288 NE
-296 LRACS
+296 
-301 EENKLKGTQNV
+301 LKGMKNV
-312 EPENKTEETKIAV
+312 RLENKTAEPKVVMSEAE
-325 SGTVSS
+325 SS
-331 EQKKCEVDNTQAC
+331 NRKKHEADDTQVCTQK
-344 SPEKRTISCIG
+344 KRTISCIG

-390 MSGLLHESQERVEEY
+390 MPDLLRDDQERVEEY

-414 STRPHLTRIVILMSG
+414 STRPNLTRIVILMSG

-458 VYFASKVPTSWQ
+458 VYFASKVPTAWQ

>member
-228 IIRRPEESGLDYKS
+228 IIRRPEESGLDYES

-252 QKIEGNSAR
+252 QKIE
-261 ILENS
+261 
-266 AEDRSAESAAG
+266 D
-277 TEKISEDSKRV
+277 
-288 FEENEIEN
+288 NE
-296 LRACS
+296 
-301 EENKLKGTQNV
+301 LKGMKNV
-312 EPENKTEETKIAV
+312 GLENKTAEPKVVMSEAE
-325 SGTVSS
+325 SS
-331 EQKKCEVDNTQAC
+331 NRKKHEADDTQVCAQK
-344 SPEKRTISCIG
+344 KRTISCIG

-390 MSGLLHESQERVEEY
+390 MPDLLRDDQERVEEY

-414 STRPHLTRIVILMSG
+414 STRPNLTRIVILMSG

-458 VYFASKVPTSWQ
+458 VYFASKVPTAWQ

-508 QELVE
+508 RELME
-513 AEMTYVHVTVGTNL
+513 AEMTHVRVTVGTNL

>member
-203 TKDTGITGGFPE
+203 TKDTGVTGGFPE

-228 IIRRPEESGLDYKS
+228 IIRRPEESGLDYES

-252 QKIEGNSAR
+252 QKIE
-261 ILENS
+261 
-266 AEDRSAESAAG
+266 D
-277 TEKISEDSKRV
+277 
-288 FEENEIEN
+288 NE
-296 LRACS
+296 
-301 EENKLKGTQNV
+301 LKGMKNV
-312 EPENKTEETKIAV
+312 GLENKTAEPKVVMSEAE
-325 SGTVSS
+325 SS
-331 EQKKCEVDNTQAC
+331 NRKKHEADDTQVCAQK
-344 SPEKRTISCIG
+344 KRTISCIG

-390 MSGLLHESQERVEEY
+390 MPDLLRDDQERVEEY
-405 RSAQIAEYL
+405 RSAQIAKYL
-414 STRPHLTRIVILMSG
+414 STRTNLTRIVILMSG

-458 VYFASKVPTSWQ
+458 VYFASKVPTAWQ